1 VARTIARHS
10 GAQDVVPI
18 VPLAP
23 AAIDLELLP
32 IDGEHEQSTRVGNIR
47 TLRHLRGDLR
57 LSMIRKLVPES

>member
-1 VARTIARHS
+1 L
-10 GAQDVVPI
+10 PI

-32 IDGEHEQSTRVGNIR
+32 IDGEYEQSTRVGNIR
-47 TLRHLRGDLR
+47 TLRHLLGDLR